1 MEWGSQY
8 RAADVVCELPLPS
21 TMREARER
29 EGGRGGYARDNAQ
42 RIMQEMLYGDRPHR
56 PPGQRRGRRRAEMRL
71 FASGMF
77 AIEREVQ
84 SILVMEVS

>member
-42 RIMQEMLYGDRPHR
+42 RIMQEMLYGDRPR
-56 PPGQRRGRRRAEMRL
+56 EREGRRTEMRL
-71 FASGMF
+71 SASGMF